1 MQSKPMLLLFLA
13 IAGEVIGTASLKACD
28 GFTKLVPSI
37 IVIVGYGVSFILFSY
52 SLKGIPIGIAYAIWS
67 GVGTAA
73 IVIIGYFAYGEKLGF
88 IQIIA
93 ILLIVIATIVLNMSP
108 NSI

>member
-1 MQSKPMLLLFLA
+1 MIFLFLA

-28 GFTKLVPSI
+28 GFTKLIPGI
-37 IVIVGYGVSFILFSY
+37 IVIVGYGVSFLLFSH
-52 SLKGIPIGIAYAIWS
+52 SLKGIPIGIAYAISS

-73 IVIIGYFAYGEKLGF
+73 IMIIGYFAYAEKLSM

-93 ILLIVIATIVLNMSP
+93 IIIIIIATIILNMNP
-108 NSI
+108 HSI